1 VTEVDPLIV
10 TSSQW
15 QEISSVLVYFWAFAF
30 LLASFAGNLLI
41 AHSLIPSLAIT
52 GHIGPSVTRV
62 RPVFYGLAVLF
73 GLAVI
78 WTLVQI
84 VDGTQV
90 LRDIYPKVWI

>member
-1 VTEVDPLIV
+1 MTEVDPLIV

-15 QEISSVLVYFWAFAF
+15 EEISSVLVYFWAFVF
-30 LLASFAGNLLI
+30 LLGSFAGNLLI

-78 WTLVQI
+78 WTIVQI